1 MFRQIYHRNIIHRLR
16 VDKYQLLIRSDYHIF
31 AQMNKE
37 QINKAEESLR
47 EIAQKSGTSIKNI
60 YALVTQAYIDDAR
73 YQEKINHLRN
83 IEIQYEQLKLMRV
96 QTANELIQNELL
108 SFKLKRKVWI
118 RRKLGI
124 IKTQKP

>member
-16 VDKYQLLIRSDYHIF
+16 VDKYQLLIRSYYHIF

-118 RRKLGI
+118 RRKLGF
-124 IKTQKP
+124 IKPQKP